1 MLNIFRRH
9 TGSRVVAAFAAILA
23 MLAMVTLASL
33 WSLQKVAGNA
43 DLLVD
48 DKLAR
53 QRLAIELRAS
63 EQLNALRALSI
74 ARSDSLEV
82 GDAFMAQ
89 LAAGEKVT
97 QRLERQLAALR
108 GDAGELA
115 LIAAVHR
122 QQQRFRAARDEIFNQ
137 KEMGRTQQVDALIA
151 SDFEPRLAGYMGALD
166 ALLAHQARAARQVS
180 DDSHATLAAM
190 RVLLGGLGLAALVAG
205 AVLALLL
212 TRSIV
217 RPLRDAVAF
226 AERTAEGDLTGT
238 LRHGRHDEV
247 GQLLDALNE
256 MARRLAL
263 TVGGVRDAAAA
274 IDAASVEVAHGNLD
288 LSRRTERQAATLEET
303 AAALDQLATTVRVN
317 GSQAI
322 DAARLAQGA
331 ADVAGQ
337 GGSAIAQVS
346 TTMEGISRSAARIVD
361 IIAVIDG
368 IAFQTNILALN
379 AAVEAARAGE
389 QGRGFAVVAGEV
401 RALAQRS
408 ATAAREIKALIGESV
423 ATIGQGTHLAAG
435 AQATMGGMLDRV
447 GGVSALMARIGDASL
462 AQTDGIAQMNEA
474 VAGLERDTQNNAAL
488 VEQVAAA
495 SASLRQQAQVL
506 STLMQQFRV
515 AAVTAPAG
523 KSLPALR

>member
-1 MLNIFRRH
+1 MPNLLRRH
-9 TGSRVVAAFAAILA
+9 TGARVVAAFAAILA
-23 MLAMVTLASL
+23 MLAMVTLTSL
-33 WSLQKVAGNA
+33 WSLQNVAANA
-43 DLLVD
+43 ELLAE

-53 QRLAIELRAS
+53 QRLTIELRAS

-82 GDAFMAQ
+82 ADAFMAQ

-97 QRLERQLAALR
+97 QRLQRALAQQR

-115 LIAAVHR
+115 LTAAMRR
-122 QQQRFRAARDEIFNQ
+122 QQQQFHAVRDAIFRQ
-137 KEMGRTQQVDALIA
+137 KEMGRTQQVDELIGSA
-151 SDFEPRLAGYMGALD
+151 FEPRLAGYMAALD
-166 ALLAHQARAARQVS
+166 ALLGHQERAARQVS
-180 DDSHATLAAM
+180 EDSRDTVVAM
-190 RVLLGGLGLAALVAG
+190 RVLLGGLGLLALLAG
-205 AVLALLL
+205 GVLALLL

-226 AERTAEGDLTGT
+226 AERAAEGDLTGA
-238 LRHGRHDEV
+238 LRHGRQDEV

-256 MARRLAL
+256 MARRLAR

-288 LSRRTERQAATLEET
+288 LSRRTERQAATLQET
-303 AAALDQLATTVRVN
+303 SAALDQLATTVRIN
-317 GSQAI
+317 GAQAV

-346 TTMEGISRSAARIVD
+346 STMDGISQSADRIVD

-389 QGRGFAVVAGEV
+389 QGRGFAVVASEV

-408 ATAAREIKALIGESV
+408 ATAAREIKALIADSV
-423 ATIGQGTHLAAG
+423 ATIGQGAGLAAG
-435 AQATMGGMLDRV
+435 AQATMGGMLERV
-447 GGVSALMARIGDASL
+447 DGVSTLMARIGDAAH
-462 AQTDGIAQMNEA
+462 AQTDGIAQMNDA

-488 VEQVAAA
+488 VEEVAAA
-495 SASLRQQAQVL
+495 SESLRQQAQVL
-506 STLMQQFRV
+506 STLMQQFRIAAAEPQV
-515 AAVTAPAG
+515 AGRLA
-523 KSLPALR
+523 ALR